1 MQCLANVEHINSC
14 KIFHFAGHGLTNPS
28 DPSKSPLF
36 LEDWETEP
44 LTVARLLE
52 INLQKQTPFLA
63 YLSTCGT
70 VQIKRDELIDEGL
83 HLISA
88 FQLAGF
94 QHVVGTLW
102 EINDKSCV
110 DMAITTYK

>member
-1 MQCLANVEHINSC
+1 MQCLANVEHMNSC

-52 INLQKQTPFLA
+52 TNLQKQTPFLA

-88 FQLAGF
+88 F
-94 QHVVGTLW
+94 
-102 EINDKSCV
+102 
-110 DMAITTYK
+110 